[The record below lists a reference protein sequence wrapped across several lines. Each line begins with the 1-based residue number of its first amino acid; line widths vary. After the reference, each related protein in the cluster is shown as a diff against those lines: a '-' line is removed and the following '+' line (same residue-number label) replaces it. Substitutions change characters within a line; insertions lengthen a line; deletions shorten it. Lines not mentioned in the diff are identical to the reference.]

1 MFYLKVVHSSEKC
14 RHKCKPG
21 MAEKNNI
28 WPDRNSDKM
37 ANVPFV
43 TYDSVK
49 ECYANCL
56 CLREQ
61 RVGMYAQDMSGPK
74 VMTV

>member
-1 MFYLKVVHSSEKC
+1 
-14 RHKCKPG
+14 
-21 MAEKNNI
+21 
-28 WPDRNSDKM
+28 M

-43 TYDSVK
+43 MYYSVK
-49 ECYANCL
+49 ECCANSL

-61 RVGMYAQDMSGPK
+61 CVGMYAQDLSGLK